1 MTEQPP
7 NTIATDKPPVGEQ
20 ARVEA
25 AAERS
30 GGGGRAGALARIG
43 EVRNLGLIG
52 VLVVLGIIGGVTA
65 NTFWTRSNILTILQ
79 QASVVGVLSVG
90 MTFVIIT
97 SGIDLSVG
105 SVLVFSSVVSAK
117 VMEAM
122 GGAGPGV
129 AATGLVV
136 AVVGGLAWGVFNGV
150 LVAMAKVPPLI
161 VTLGTLSVALGLAQ
175 VLTGGIDIRSVPGEL
190 TDFSAYTKV
199 LGIPG
204 LPFVA
209 LLVVIL
215 GGILLHKTRFG
226 RYTYAIGSN
235 EEAARRTGIKVT
247 RHLVLVYSLAGTL
260 AGVGAILS
268 LAQFGT
274 TTIAGQSLTNL
285 NVIAA
290 VVIGGTSIF
299 GGEGTIFG
307 TVVGLFIPAV
317 LQSGFVIIGVQPF
330 WQGVA
335 VGSVLIAAVYVDQSR
350 RAAALRGARSRGL
363 FKRRG
368 SASRSK
374 GKESQ

>member
-1 MTEQPP
+1 MSTLANQPAVV
-7 NTIATDKPPVGEQ
+7 TGGADEFDTSQSFLKRVVGLQ
-20 ARVEA
+20 AFWILGVLIVICLFFTVLAGDRFL
-25 AAERS
+25 S
-30 GGGGRAGALARIG
+30 GG
-43 EVRNLGLIG
+43 NFSLISQN
-52 VLVVLGIIGGVTA
+52 VAVWAVLG
-65 NTFWTRSNILTILQ
+65 
-79 QASVVGVLSVG
+79 VG

-129 AATGLVV
+129 AAAGLVV
-136 AVVGGLAWGVFNGV
+136 AVVGGMAWGVFNGA

-161 VTLGTLSVALGLAQ
+161 VTLGTLSIALGLAQ
-175 VLTGGIDIRSVPGEL
+175 VLTGGIDIRSVPSEL

-209 LLVVIL
+209 LILVIL

-247 RHLVLVYSLAGTL
+247 RHLVYVYALAGTL

-368 SASRSK
+368 TQR
-374 GKESQ
+374 KERQ

>member
-1 MTEQPP
+1 MSTLADQPAVVSGAASDEQSESVL
-7 NTIATDKPPVGEQ
+7 K
-20 ARVEA
+20 RV
-25 AAERS
+25 
-30 GGGGRAGALARIG
+30 
-43 EVRNLGLIG
+43 LGLQAFWILG
-52 VLVVLGIIGGVTA
+52 VLIVICLCFAVLAGNRFLSAGNFSLISQNVAVWAVLG
-65 NTFWTRSNILTILQ
+65 
-79 QASVVGVLSVG
+79 VG

-129 AATGLVV
+129 AAAGLI
-136 AVVGGLAWGVFNGV
+136 AALVGGLVWGVFNGV
-150 LVAMAKVPPLI
+150 LIAVAKVPALI
-161 VTLGTLSVALGLAQ
+161 VTLGTLSIALGLAQ
-175 VLTGGIDIRSVPGEL
+175 VLTGGIDIRSVPSEL
-190 TDFSAYTKV
+190 TDFSVYTKI
-199 LGIPG
+199 LGIPA

-209 LLVVIL
+209 LVVIVI
-215 GGILLHKTRFG
+215 GAIMLHKTRFG

-247 RHLVLVYSLAGTL
+247 RHIVLVYALAGTL

-350 RAAALRGARSRGL
+350 RAAAMRSAGSRN
-363 FKRRG
+363 FFTRRRSG
-368 SASRSK
+368 PRSK
-374 GKESQ
+374 RKERQ

>member
-1 MTEQPP
+1 MSTVANQPVAVTGSADEVDP
-7 NTIATDKPPVGEQ
+7 AQSFIKRFIGLQ
-20 ARVEA
+20 AFWI
-25 AAERS
+25 
-30 GGGGRAGALARIG
+30 L
-43 EVRNLGLIG
+43 G
-52 VLVVLGIIGGVTA
+52 VLIIICAFFTVLAGDRFLSTGNFSLISQNVAVWAVIG
-65 NTFWTRSNILTILQ
+65 
-79 QASVVGVLSVG
+79 VG

-105 SVLVFSSVVSAK
+105 SVLVFSSVVAAK
-117 VMEAM
+117 LMESM
-122 GGAGPGV
+122 GGSGPGV
-129 AATGLVV
+129 AAAGMLA
-136 AVVGGLAWGVFNGV
+136 AVVSGMAWGALNGM
-150 LVAMAKVPPLI
+150 LVAKAKVPPLI

-175 VLTGGIDIRSVPGEL
+175 VLTGGIDIRSVPSEL

-209 LLVVIL
+209 LIIVIL

-247 RHLVLVYSLAGTL
+247 KHLVMVYALAGTM

-368 SASRSK
+368 SQR
-374 GKESQ
+374 GPKERKTSEP

>member
-1 MTEQPP
+1 MSTLANQP
-7 NTIATDKPPVGEQ
+7 AV
-20 ARVEA
+20 V
-25 AAERS
+25 
-30 GGGGRAGALARIG
+30 GGGADDSGAAPSLLKR
-43 EVRNLGLIG
+43 VVGLQAFWILG
-52 VLVVLGIIGGVTA
+52 VLVVICLFFTVLAGDRFLSAGNFSLISQNVAVWAVLG
-65 NTFWTRSNILTILQ
+65 
-79 QASVVGVLSVG
+79 VG

-105 SVLVFSSVVSAK
+105 SVLVFASVVSAK
-117 VMEAM
+117 VMESM
-122 GGAGPGV
+122 GGNGPGV
-129 AATGLVV
+129 AAVGIVT
-136 AVVGGLAWGVFNGV
+136 AVVSGMVWGCVNGL
-150 LVAMAKVPPLI
+150 LVAKAKVPPLI

-175 VLTGGIDIRSVPGEL
+175 VLTGGIDIRSVPDEL
-190 TDFSAYTKV
+190 TDFSAYTKI
-199 LGIPG
+199 LGVPG

-209 LLVVIL
+209 LLVIVA
-215 GGILLHKTRFG
+215 GGVLLHKTRFG
-226 RYTYAIGSN
+226 RYTYAVGSN

-247 RHLVLVYSLAGTL
+247 RHLVLVYALAGTL

-350 RAAALRGARSRGL
+350 RAAALRGARSRKFL
-363 FKRRG
+363 TRRQPQ
-368 SASRSK
+368 R
-374 GKESQ
+374 KERQ